1 MGFFPPPY
9 VVHLVLCDCLSV
21 VWGYVRRVLI
31 DTGEP
36 SVPEYI
42 SNLKQALCQSKSSI
56 QEILV
61 THWHHDHTGG
71 IADILTNIHSG
82 QCIQIILYSDCNLRH
97 GYFIASHI
105 PYCLYN
111 LSALSFSYCVH
122 NIKASFFR
130 FCTVVLESL

>member
-1 MGFFPPPY
+1 MSVNISYDQTIVGPFFSGAEKLLCEGFFFAFW
-9 VVHLVLCDCLSV
+9 HNKMLILCDCLSA

-42 SNLKQALCQSKSSI
+42 SNLKQALYQTKSSI

-71 IADILTNIHSG
+71 ITDILTNICSG
-82 QCIQIILYSDCNLRH
+82 QCILIYSVSHIQI

-105 PYCLYN
+105 P
-111 LSALSFSYCVH
+111 
-122 NIKASFFR
+122 
-130 FCTVVLESL
+130 